1 MSKKRIRQRAKIGD
15 QCVWLSG
22 ETQQVI
28 LDDYLRQAIAAG
40 LVVPA
45 DAVGEARVHK
55 TPTVRQS
62 VEETYAPTFIA
73 RLAPKTVVNYQLYQD
88 LNILPFLGD
97 MPMDQVTVAT
107 IQQFYDWMATAGE
120 HGRKKNLNACTIRR
134 VSGLASRIFKV
145 AMEMKII
152 PETPFKHSL
161 LNIRAEEAGHH
172 KAMTDE
178 EIQRVRQAIPHLQDR
193 NERLYMGLLAYT
205 VPVSF
210 DMDYYTSFYLAV
222 ENTRQLDSFSQAYD
236 DVVAA
241 VTDALEPLGEERSQ
255 IRYEQLIDDA
265 QSELDDARAE
275 YEAEKAD
282 AEAELADAKQKLE
295 DGEAELADSQQQLN
309 DARAE
314 IASGWAELNQQ
325 KASFNS
331 QTASAQA
338 QIDSGYAQVQ
348 SGQTQLDSG
357 LAQLNTAQQ
366 QLDQGYSQLS
376 QTEQT
381 LNDTKAQLDA
391 SKAQLDATKS
401 QLDGLTQGKE
411 ALFQAAAAAGLP
423 MVEDCKDPVGTT
435 TYGVGE
441 LVKHAV
447 ENGAK
452 QVILG
457 LGGSCTNDG
466 GCGCAAPGLQ

>member
-1 MSKKRIRQRAKIGD
+1 MNDHRVIQFPTEAVHKGNAPRTYGKQTDSAHLENSTSDGADMSKGAFDMSKKRIRQRAKIGD

-22 ETQQVI
+22 ETQQEI

-55 TPTVRQS
+55 TPTVRQF

-73 RLAPKTVVNYQLYQD
+73 RLAPKTVVNYRLYLD
-88 LNILPFLGD
+88 LNILPFLGG

-205 VPVSF
+205 GMRPEEALGMCWENVALEQQYAKVVQAVTYPGNSRAYIGKPKTAHAARTVLLPKVLVEILRPEQQPRGFILGGDKPWCYSHKTQVSKRALAHLHLKGYSDADF
-210 DMDYYTSFYLAV
+210 RTTFGTQMKEYGKTSAEVADLMGHADTRMVERVYARTRHEGVMKHLYAV
-222 ENTRQLDSFSQAYD
+222 EKIT
-236 DVVAA
+236 
-241 VTDALEPLGEERSQ
+241 
-255 IRYEQLIDDA
+255 
-265 QSELDDARAE
+265 
-275 YEAEKAD
+275 EKRPA
-282 AEAELADAKQKLE
+282 
-295 DGEAELADSQQQLN
+295 
-309 DARAE
+309 
-314 IASGWAELNQQ
+314 
-325 KASFNS
+325 
-331 QTASAQA
+331 
-338 QIDSGYAQVQ
+338 
-348 SGQTQLDSG
+348 
-357 LAQLNTAQQ
+357 
-366 QLDQGYSQLS
+366 
-376 QTEQT
+376 
-381 LNDTKAQLDA
+381 
-391 SKAQLDATKS
+391 
-401 QLDGLTQGKE
+401 
-411 ALFQAAAAAGLP
+411 
-423 MVEDCKDPVGTT
+423 M
-435 TYGVGE
+435 
-441 LVKHAV
+441 
-447 ENGAK
+447 
-452 QVILG
+452 
-457 LGGSCTNDG
+457 
-466 GCGCAAPGLQ
+466 

>member
-1 MSKKRIRQRAKIGD
+1 MNDHRVIQFPTEAVHKGNAPRTYGKQTDSAHLENSTSDGADMSKGAFDMSKKRIRQRAKIGD

-22 ETQQVI
+22 ETQQEI

-55 TPTVRQS
+55 TPTVRQF

-73 RLAPKTVVNYQLYQD
+73 RLAPKTVVNYRLYLD

-205 VPVSF
+205 GMRPEEALGMCWENVALEQQYAKVVQAVTYPGNSRAYIGKPKTAHAARTVLLPKVLVEILRPEQQPRGFILGGDKPWCYSHKTQVSKRALAHLHLKGYSDADF
-210 DMDYYTSFYLAV
+210 RTTFGTQMKEYGKTSAEVADLMGHADTRMVERVYARTRHEGVMKHLYAV
-222 ENTRQLDSFSQAYD
+222 EKIT
-236 DVVAA
+236 
-241 VTDALEPLGEERSQ
+241 
-255 IRYEQLIDDA
+255 
-265 QSELDDARAE
+265 
-275 YEAEKAD
+275 EKRPA
-282 AEAELADAKQKLE
+282 
-295 DGEAELADSQQQLN
+295 
-309 DARAE
+309 
-314 IASGWAELNQQ
+314 
-325 KASFNS
+325 
-331 QTASAQA
+331 
-338 QIDSGYAQVQ
+338 
-348 SGQTQLDSG
+348 
-357 LAQLNTAQQ
+357 
-366 QLDQGYSQLS
+366 
-376 QTEQT
+376 
-381 LNDTKAQLDA
+381 
-391 SKAQLDATKS
+391 
-401 QLDGLTQGKE
+401 
-411 ALFQAAAAAGLP
+411 
-423 MVEDCKDPVGTT
+423 M
-435 TYGVGE
+435 
-441 LVKHAV
+441 
-447 ENGAK
+447 
-452 QVILG
+452 
-457 LGGSCTNDG
+457 
-466 GCGCAAPGLQ
+466 

>member
-1 MSKKRIRQRAKIGD
+1 MNDHRVIQFPTEAVHKGNAPRTYGKQTDSAHLENSTSDGADMSKGAFDMSKKRIRQRAKIGD

-22 ETQQVI
+22 ETQQEI

-55 TPTVRQS
+55 TPTVRQF

-73 RLAPKTVVNYQLYQD
+73 RLAPKTVVNYRLYLD

-205 VPVSF
+205 GMRPEEALGMCWENVILEQQYAKVVQAVTYPGNSRAYIGKPKTAHAARTVLLPKVLVEILRPEQQPRGFILGGDKPWCYSHKTQVSKRALAHLHLKGYSDADF
-210 DMDYYTSFYLAV
+210 RTTFGTQMKEYGKTSAEVADLMGHADTRMVERVYARTRHEGVMKHLYAV
-222 ENTRQLDSFSQAYD
+222 EKIT
-236 DVVAA
+236 
-241 VTDALEPLGEERSQ
+241 
-255 IRYEQLIDDA
+255 
-265 QSELDDARAE
+265 
-275 YEAEKAD
+275 EKRPA
-282 AEAELADAKQKLE
+282 
-295 DGEAELADSQQQLN
+295 
-309 DARAE
+309 
-314 IASGWAELNQQ
+314 
-325 KASFNS
+325 
-331 QTASAQA
+331 
-338 QIDSGYAQVQ
+338 
-348 SGQTQLDSG
+348 
-357 LAQLNTAQQ
+357 
-366 QLDQGYSQLS
+366 
-376 QTEQT
+376 
-381 LNDTKAQLDA
+381 
-391 SKAQLDATKS
+391 
-401 QLDGLTQGKE
+401 
-411 ALFQAAAAAGLP
+411 
-423 MVEDCKDPVGTT
+423 M
-435 TYGVGE
+435 
-441 LVKHAV
+441 
-447 ENGAK
+447 
-452 QVILG
+452 
-457 LGGSCTNDG
+457 
-466 GCGCAAPGLQ
+466 

>member
-1 MSKKRIRQRAKIGD
+1 MNDHRVIQFPTESVRKGNAPRTYGKQTASAHLENSTSDGADMSKGALDMSKKRIRQRAKIGD

-22 ETQQVI
+22 ETQQEI

-73 RLAPKTVVNYQLYQD
+73 RLAPKTVVNYQLYLD

-205 VPVSF
+205 GMRPEEALGMCWENVVLEQQYAKVVQAVTYPGNSRAYIGKPKTAHAARTVLLPKVLVEILRPEQQPRGFILGGDKPWCYSHKTQVSKRALAHLHLEGYSDADF
-210 DMDYYTSFYLAV
+210 RTTFGTQMKEYGKTSAEVADLMGHADTRMVERVYARTRHEGVMKHLYAV
-222 ENTRQLDSFSQAYD
+222 EKIT
-236 DVVAA
+236 
-241 VTDALEPLGEERSQ
+241 
-255 IRYEQLIDDA
+255 
-265 QSELDDARAE
+265 
-275 YEAEKAD
+275 EKRPA
-282 AEAELADAKQKLE
+282 
-295 DGEAELADSQQQLN
+295 
-309 DARAE
+309 
-314 IASGWAELNQQ
+314 
-325 KASFNS
+325 
-331 QTASAQA
+331 
-338 QIDSGYAQVQ
+338 
-348 SGQTQLDSG
+348 
-357 LAQLNTAQQ
+357 
-366 QLDQGYSQLS
+366 
-376 QTEQT
+376 
-381 LNDTKAQLDA
+381 
-391 SKAQLDATKS
+391 
-401 QLDGLTQGKE
+401 
-411 ALFQAAAAAGLP
+411 
-423 MVEDCKDPVGTT
+423 M
-435 TYGVGE
+435 
-441 LVKHAV
+441 
-447 ENGAK
+447 
-452 QVILG
+452 
-457 LGGSCTNDG
+457 
-466 GCGCAAPGLQ
+466 